1 MPDPGIRRKA
11 RERAL
16 QFLFGLEFTHGPWP
30 EALEGFW
37 RMAPSRPGVR
47 KYAET
52 VIGGACENRETLDRN
67 IDGALQNW
75 APERVGR
82 LERNILRI
90 ALYEMRHVAD
100 VPAAVA
106 INEAI
111 ELAKSFGGEDAPRF
125 INGILDR
132 LRADKG

>member
-1 MPDPGIRRKA
+1 MPDPKIRRKA

-16 QFLFGLEFTHGPWP
+16 QFLFGLEFTGGPCP

-52 VIGGACENRETLDRN
+52 VICGACENRETLDRD

-75 APERVGR
+75 APQRVGR

-90 ALYEMRHVAD
+90 ALYEMRNVAD
-100 VPAAVA
+100 VPAVVA

-111 ELAKSFGGEDAPRF
+111 ELAKSFGGDDAPRF
-125 INGILDR
+125 INGVLDR
-132 LRADKG
+132 LRAGKD